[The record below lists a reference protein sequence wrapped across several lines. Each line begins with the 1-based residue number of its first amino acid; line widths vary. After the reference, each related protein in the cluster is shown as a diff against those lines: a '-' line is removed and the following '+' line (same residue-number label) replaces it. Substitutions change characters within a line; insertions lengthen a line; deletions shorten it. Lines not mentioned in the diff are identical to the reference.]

1 MDFLLS
7 IWDLIVHLDKHLATL
22 VQNYGLWI
30 YAILFAIIFCETGL
44 VIAPFLPGDSLLF
57 IAGALAAAGTTSD
70 GIDVHLLVAILI
82 AAAVLGDAVNY
93 QIGAWL
99 GPRIF
104 KDNNARYLKRAHLEK
119 AHAFYEKWGGMAII
133 LARFTPFLRTY
144 VPFVAGMSHMSY
156 RKFALYNIAGGV
168 IWVAALTY
176 LGYFFGNIPWVKA
189 NQGFMVIGIV
199 VASLIPV
206 LIGVLKSRPQ
216 SGAAEINRA
225 D

>member
-1 MDFLLS
+1 MDLLLS
-7 IWDLIVHLDKHLATL
+7 FWNFFLHLDKHLAML
-22 VQNYGLWI
+22 VQNYGPWI

-57 IAGALAAAGTTSD
+57 IAGALAATG
-70 GIDVHLLVAILI
+70 GMDVHIVVVLLII
-82 AAAVLGDAVNY
+82 AAVLGDAVNY

-104 KDNNARYLKRAHLEK
+104 KDDNARYLKKAHLEK
-119 AHAFYEKWGGMAII
+119 AHAFYEKWGGAAII

-144 VPFVAGMSHMSY
+144 VPFVAGMSRMSY
-156 RKFALYNIAGGV
+156 RKFALYNITGGI
-168 IWVAALTY
+168 IWVASLTY

-199 VASLIPV
+199 IVSLIPV
-206 LIGVLKSRPQ
+206 LIGVIKSRTSTKP
-216 SGAAEINRA
+216 AA
-225 D
+225 

>member
-1 MDFLLS
+1 MDLLLS
-7 IWDLIVHLDKHLATL
+7 FWDFFLHLDKHLALL
-22 VQNYGLWI
+22 VQNYGPWI

-57 IAGALAAAGTTSD
+57 IAGALAATG
-70 GIDVHLLVAILI
+70 GMDVHIVVVLLII
-82 AAAVLGDAVNY
+82 AAVLGDAVNY

-104 KDNNARYLKRAHLEK
+104 KDDNARYLKKAHLEK
-119 AHAFYEKWGGMAII
+119 AHAFYEKWGGAAII

-156 RKFALYNIAGGV
+156 RKFALYNIAGGIV
-168 IWVAALTY
+168 WVASLTY
-176 LGYFFGNIPWVKA
+176 LGYFFGNIAWVKA

-199 VASLIPV
+199 IVSLIPV
-206 LIGVLKSRPQ
+206 LIGVIKSRAP
-216 SGAAEINRA
+216 SKV
-225 D
+225 

>member
-1 MDFLLS
+1 MDLLLS
-7 IWDLIVHLDKHLATL
+7 FWDFFLHLDKHLAML
-22 VQNYGLWI
+22 VQDYGPWI

-57 IAGALAAAGTTSD
+57 IAGALAATG
-70 GIDVHLLVAILI
+70 GMDVHIVVVLLII
-82 AAAVLGDAVNY
+82 AAVLGDAVNY

-104 KDNNARYLKRAHLEK
+104 KDDNARYLKKSHLEK
-119 AHAFYEKWGGMAII
+119 AHAFYEKWGGAAII

-144 VPFVAGMSHMSY
+144 VPFVAGMSRMSY
-156 RKFALYNIAGGV
+156 RKFALYNVTGGV
-168 IWVAALTY
+168 IWVASLTY

-199 VASLIPV
+199 IVSLIPV
-206 LIGVLKSRPQ
+206 LIGVVKSRT
-216 SGAAEINRA
+216 STNSAT
-225 D
+225 

>member
-22 VQNYGLWI
+22 VQTYGLWI

-70 GIDVHLLVAILI
+70 GIDVYLLVAILI

-104 KDNNARYLKRAHLEK
+104 KDDNARYLKRAHLEK

-144 VPFVAGMSHMSY
+144 VPFVAGMSRMSY
-156 RKFALYNIAGGV
+156 RKFALYNITGGV

-199 VASLIPV
+199 IASLIPV
-206 LIGVLKSRPQ
+206 LIGVIKSRPQ

>member
-1 MDFLLS
+1 MDLLLS
-7 IWDLIVHLDKHLATL
+7 FWDFFLHLDKHLAML
-22 VQNYGLWI
+22 VQNYGPWI

-57 IAGALAAAGTTSD
+57 IAGALAAG
-70 GIDVHLLVAILI
+70 GGMDVHILVVLLII
-82 AAAVLGDAVNY
+82 AAVLGDAVNY

-104 KDNNARYLKRAHLEK
+104 KNDDARFLKKSHLEK
-119 AHAFYEKWGGMAII
+119 AHAFYEKWGGAAII

-144 VPFVAGMSHMSY
+144 VPFVAGMSKMSY
-156 RKFALYNIAGGV
+156 RKFALYNITGGV
-168 IWVAALTY
+168 IWVASLTY

-199 VASLIPV
+199 IVSLIPV
-206 LIGVLKSRPQ
+206 LIGVVKSRA
-216 SGAAEINRA
+216 STKSVA
-225 D
+225 

>member
-1 MDFLLS
+1 MDLLLS
-7 IWDLIVHLDKHLATL
+7 FWDFFLHLDKHLAML
-22 VQNYGLWI
+22 VQNYGPWI

-57 IAGALAAAGTTSD
+57 IAGALAAG
-70 GIDVHLLVAILI
+70 GGMDVHILVVLLII
-82 AAAVLGDAVNY
+82 AAVLGDAVNY

-104 KDNNARYLKRAHLEK
+104 KNDDARFLKKAHLEK
-119 AHAFYEKWGGMAII
+119 AHEFYEKWGGAAII

-144 VPFVAGMSHMSY
+144 VPFVAGMSRMSY
-156 RKFALYNIAGGV
+156 GKFALYNVTGGIA
-168 IWVAALTY
+168 WVASLTY

-199 VASLIPV
+199 IVSLIPV
-206 LIGVLKSRPQ
+206 LIGVIKSRGN
-216 SGAAEINRA
+216 SRAESKA
-225 D
+225 